1 MITVLEAINLSTEFL
16 QKKNIQSPRTNA
28 ELLLASALKCKR
40 LELYL
45 SFDRPLK
52 QNELN
57 IYRKLI
63 KRRSNFEPLQYIT
76 GSVEFYGLAFKVTP
90 AVLIPRPETEILV
103 EIILDEFK
111 KKERLSILDIGCGSG
126 IIGISLAVNLL
137 SASIFCTDIS
147 EDAINLAKENAE
159 KHDVIS
165 TITFLKHNILSQQID
180 FIQEADAI
188 VSNPPYVSKNDFG
201 SLQKEIRNFEP
212 RYAVTD
218 ESDGY
223 TFFRTISSKVAK
235 ILKTG
240 GKLFF
245 EVSEGQSSKV
255 KKIMSQNGFVEIT
268 IIKDYQNIDRVIY
281 GAKI

>member
-245 EVSEGQSSKV
+245 EVSEGQSSMV
-255 KKIMSQNGFVEIT
+255 KKILSQNGLVEIT

>member
-245 EVSEGQSSKV
+245 EVSEGHSSMV
-255 KKIMSQNGFVEIT
+255 KKILSQNGFVEIT